1 MPSTYTTN
9 NGIELISTGEQ
20 SGAWGDTTNT
30 NLGLLDT
37 SLDGH
42 TTITL
47 VTPGTSGSPNALPIT
62 DGATSNGRNRA
73 LVFTDGG
80 DLGASVYVQLT
91 PNNAKKIMFVRNSLS
106 GSRNLILFQGTYSGS
121 NDFVLPAGKDA
132 IVKFDGAGA
141 GAVVSTVLEDFA
153 LNAATIASVDI
164 NGGTIDGA
172 VIGGSTPAAVTTS
185 SLVATTADINGG
197 TIDGVTIT
205 GGSITGITDIAVL
218 DGGTGASD
226 ASGARTN
233 LGVAIGSDVQA
244 YDAGL
249 QSIAALTTAADR
261 MIYTTASDTYAV
273 ATLTTAGRAILD
285 DADASAQCTTLGV
298 AIGSNVQAYDAGL
311 QSISALTTAAD
322 RMIYTTASD
331 TYAVATL
338 SAAGRALI
346 DDADNTAQRNT
357 LGLGATDSPTFDT
370 VNATTLLGD
379 GSGITGIIAGM
390 TFVTK
395 TANYTAAHLEGVV
408 ADTSG
413 GTFTVTLPA
422 TPSTGDYVSV
432 VDGGDW
438 ATTNLTVGRNG
449 STIEGD
455 AANMTMDIGGAF
467 VTFVYDGTTWQVYA
481 TVGSN
486 AATQYATFAQGALA
500 DTALQLPDLGTTE
513 GVTAA
518 ASGVNVLSFAEA
530 SYSNTNNNYST
541 RTTFVTPPAGLWR
554 FSLAAGV
561 AGSVAGKIALEINAT
576 DYNVGTF
583 DVYNPALFREFV
595 IELDGTDDVIFKVGR
610 SASSGSVS
618 LRDMRVYGYK
628 LR

>member
-205 GGSITGITDIAVL
+205 GGTIDGVTITGGSITGITDIAVL

-285 DADASAQCTTLGV
+285 DADASAQRTTLGV

-346 DDADNTAQRNT
+346 DDADASAQRTT
-357 LGLGATDSPTFDT
+357 LGLGTSATTASTAYATAAQGATADAALPKAGGAVTGPITSTSTFDGRDVSVDGAKLDLINQGVATTDSPTFVT
-370 VNATTLLGD
+370 LTATTLLGD
-379 GSGITGIIAGM
+379 GSALTGIPAGYTQPTAVGAVGTYAM
-390 TFVTK
+390 AGLYASSAYNFTQGSTYAGSGLKYGGAAVTS
-395 TANYTAAHLEGVV
+395 N
-408 ADTSG
+408 
-413 GTFTVTLPA
+413 
-422 TPSTGDYVSV
+422 
-432 VDGGDW
+432 
-438 ATTNLTVGRNG
+438 TTNDGANSAGYPMTR
-449 STIEGD
+449 ST
-455 AANMTMDIGGAF
+455 TMPGTWRCMGATRRSSAGTH
-467 VTFVYDGTTWQVYA
+467 VT
-481 TVGSN
+481 
-486 AATQYATFAQGALA
+486 
-500 DTALQLPDLGTTE
+500 
-513 GVTAA
+513 
-518 ASGVNVLSFAEA
+518 
-530 SYSNTNNNYST
+530 
-541 RTTFVTPPAGLWR
+541 
-554 FSLAAGV
+554 
-561 AGSVAGKIALEINAT
+561 
-576 DYNVGTF
+576 
-583 DVYNPALFREFV
+583 
-595 IELDGTDDVIFKVGR
+595 IF
-610 SASSGSVS
+610 
-618 LRDMRVYGYK
+618 LRIS
-628 LR
+628 